1 MLAKPF
7 TSPSYLSLFMER
19 AQFPPLLLQ
28 PGVSGSEHCKYT
40 QPWQTHKSEQRAG
53 LYIQISVVR
62 AGAGKDG
69 ELTESDTP
77 QPAQRRERTRPR
89 TFNGEGKKYFCLETS
104 ILISNGWGW
113 HCFLLFCVLNFF
125 HIAYAP
131 ILTEHIVSEPIELNT
146 KFHLFAMSFFYS

>member
-19 AQFPPLLLQ
+19 APFPPLLLQ

-69 ELTESDTP
+69 ERAESDTP

-89 TFNGEGKKYFCLETS
+89 TSNGEGKNISVSKHPSSFLMDEVGTASCYFVFQTFSTLLMLPS
-104 ILISNGWGW
+104 SQNILSQSQSN
-113 HCFLLFCVLNFF
+113 
-125 HIAYAP
+125 
-131 ILTEHIVSEPIELNT
+131 
-146 KFHLFAMSFFYS
+146 

>member
-7 TSPSYLSLFMER
+7 TSPSYLSLFMEW

-28 PGVSGSEHCKYT
+28 PGVFRSEHCKYT

-69 ELTESDTP
+69 ELAESDTP
-77 QPAQRRERTRPR
+77 QPVQRRERKRPR
-89 TFNGEGKKYFCLETS
+89 TFNGEGKNISVLKHPSSFLMDEVGTASCYFIFYTFSTLLMLTS
-104 ILISNGWGW
+104 LPNILSWRQSN
-113 HCFLLFCVLNFF
+113 
-125 HIAYAP
+125 
-131 ILTEHIVSEPIELNT
+131 
-146 KFHLFAMSFFYS
+146 